1 MPAGKLFSKVN
12 IIIHALAPRR
22 LISVENTVL
31 ISLFKY
37 LIQALGKG
45 NKT

>member
-12 IIIHALAPRR
+12 IIIHALAPR

-31 ISLFKY
+31 IPLFKY
-37 LIQALGKG
+37 WNQALDM
-45 NKT
+45 